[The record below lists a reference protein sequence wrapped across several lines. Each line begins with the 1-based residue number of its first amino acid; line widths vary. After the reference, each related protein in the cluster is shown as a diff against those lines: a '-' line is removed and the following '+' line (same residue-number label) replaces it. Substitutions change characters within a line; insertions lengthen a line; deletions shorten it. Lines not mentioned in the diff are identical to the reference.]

1 MLTARE
7 HMDLAVWLEKA
18 SVTHSS
24 NAGFLAG
31 LLPWFL
37 ESRVSGKPSGHRGF
51 WESLSN
57 PLQ

>member
-1 MLTARE
+1 MHLE
-7 HMDLAVWLEKA
+7 SVVSEKA
-18 SVTHSS
+18 SVTHCS

-37 ESRVSGKPSGHRGF
+37 ESRVCGNPSGHRGF

-57 PLQ
+57 LLQ